1 MPLGIVFSF
10 VPTVGNMFELCV
22 RVAAGTATSHYGWGC
37 GHQWCGCFKGSW
49 WQNTT
54 LFNLKALASGTHSA
68 PFEPQKTL
76 FKRKKAKRKGKKNW
90 TKLVFW
96 LQGHFSDF
104 AATNTGWRLLK
115 NSTGRL
121 MPSHKAKEFV
131 RRSRKLC
138 LASHCRDTQWLY
150 HVHPQPHHTL
160 FFF

>member
-1 MPLGIVFSF
+1 MPLGIAFSF
-10 VPTVGNMFELCV
+10 APTVSNVFELCV

-76 FKRKKAKRKGKKNW
+76 FKWKKAKRKGKKNW
-90 TKLVFW
+90 TELVFW

-115 NSTGRL
+115 KLNGPFNAFTQSQRIRQEVTQIMSCESLSRELMVISRASTT
-121 MPSHKAKEFV
+121 S
-131 RRSRKLC
+131 SY
-138 LASHCRDTQWLY
+138 T
-150 HVHPQPHHTL
+150 